1 MNFADDSKPATKA
14 CHVTIR
20 ADDNAHVTERRGSV
34 AAEVESARYL
44 NVLWLLISEQ
54 QDLDTDGLNELR
66 CLEINIT
73 WVGTVS
79 LP

>member
-14 CHVTIR
+14 CHVTIQ
-20 ADDNAHVTERRGSV
+20 ADANAHVTERRGYV
-34 AAEVESARYL
+34 AVEVESARYL
-44 NVLWLLISEQ
+44 NVLWLLVSEQ

-73 WVGTVS
+73 
-79 LP
+79 